1 MVDGMNDNES
11 EIYIY
16 TIIIYVSHYI
26 PISKRIIYLT
36 FIHSFHLSFIHSL
49 ILSSIKKQNY
59 VIDNVTN
66 ITTQK
71 KTQQDTMIAFL
82 QYLRRGDTHAK
93 SIHEKYGHDQIAMVT
108 HARLFLQAKRDDVR
122 HCNND
127 NNMNNNNNMNNR
139 INNNNNNRINNDN
152 INDNPKNK
160 NQYPNNNQT
169 NIEIL

>member
-16 TIIIYVSHYI
+16 DYNLCFTLYSHLQTHSISHFHLFIPSIIHSIIYS
-26 PISKRIIYLT
+26 
-36 FIHSFHLSFIHSL
+36 FILSFINTL
-49 ILSSIKKQNY
+49 FYKKQNY

-93 SIHEKYGHDQIAMVT
+93 SIHEKYGHDQIALVT

-127 NNMNNNNNMNNR
+127 NNNNR

>member
-1 MVDGMNDNES
+1 
-11 EIYIY
+11 
-16 TIIIYVSHYI
+16 
-26 PISKRIIYLT
+26 
-36 FIHSFHLSFIHSL
+36 
-49 ILSSIKKQNY
+49 
-59 VIDNVTN
+59 
-66 ITTQK
+66 
-71 KTQQDTMIAFL
+71 MIAFL

-93 SIHEKYGHDQIAMVT
+93 SIHEKYGHDQIALVT

-127 NNMNNNNNMNNR
+127 
-139 INNNNNNRINNDN
+139 NNNNNNRINNDN